1 MTLSFDI
8 AEHKRAYPQSHVK
21 LKIVHIRDERHT
33 HTHTHKIVRIQGI
46 QTEESLIDKVGL
58 KEGSVEAMMVVQER
72 QKETK

>member
-33 HTHTHKIVRIQGI
+33 HTHTHTHTQNSPYSGN
-46 QTEESLIDKVGL
+46 SN
-58 KEGSVEAMMVVQER
+58 
-72 QKETK
+72 